1 MNRDI
6 NPKLQRSN
14 YLLNKFLLLLTV
26 LISFQESCG
35 THARPPEIPKVEAE
49 RAIPPSVPTEPAP
62 EIAKSP
68 LPIRPLKEELPE
80 SVLTPPERD
89 SASPQL
95 QYDTVVLTRSA
106 EPPLNAGWQYRL
118 NRQKQ
123 IVGFEFSN
131 RGGNTILPNRYNIN
145 KNLLFTRD
153 FQFRFEDR
161 ARQDIYLELTD
172 WAPSRDKQFRLS
184 ELMSSVM
191 HFFPRNNLPAIV
203 NLGGRIVV
211 TLPTGEEVEFDAES
225 HEVLGGVFSEAPVDL
240 NPDKTTRKFPAVAY
254 TGKGILVR
262 ANSRG
267 TDPRISTTA
276 LITTGSPAAN
286 CERGAGCDRCA
297 VPSKELWDQKGA
309 VRFKFPTDEEFG
321 RYLLVRCG
329 FTLPTIGFDFLA
341 APPLK

>member
-1 MNRDI
+1 MQVKKFSLNR
-6 NPKLQRSN
+6 
-14 YLLNKFLLLLTV
+14 FLLLLA
-26 LISFQESCG
+26 ISFAFQQSCG
-35 THARPPEIPKVEAE
+35 IHTPPPETPKVEAE
-49 RAIPPSVPTEPAP
+49 KVTPPSFPTEPAP
-62 EIAKSP
+62 ETAKAP
-68 LPIRPLKEELPE
+68 PPARPLKEELPE
-80 SVLTPPERD
+80 SVLAPPQRD

-95 QYDTVVLTRSA
+95 KYDTVVLTRSA
-106 EPPLNAGWQYRL
+106 ELPLNAGWQYRL

-131 RGGNTILPNRYNIN
+131 RGGNAILPNRYDID

-191 HFFPRNNLPAIV
+191 HFFPRNHLPAIV

-211 TLPTGEEVEFDAES
+211 TLPTGEEVEFDAKS
-225 HEVLGGVFSEAPVDL
+225 HEVLAGVFSEAPVDL
-240 NPDKTTRKFPAVAY
+240 NPDKTIRKFPAIAY

-267 TDPRISTTA
+267 TDPRIGTTA
-276 LITTGSPAAN
+276 LITTGSPAPN
-286 CERGAGCDRCA
+286 CERGTSCDRCA

-309 VRFKFPTDEEFG
+309 VRFRFSTDEEFG